1 MLLEYVFWTYFGFIK
16 FCDFKIE
23 QFFNIRMR
31 WYIIHIDMLQKKKE
45 IKTPRFW
52 GMITFEQEKIS
63 SIYITNL
70 NQLLNF
76 LSRKIDL
83 SISVERNDINKRT
96 EAPNNGILVKR

>member
-1 MLLEYVFWTYFGFIK
+1 
-16 FCDFKIE
+16 
-23 QFFNIRMR
+23 
-31 WYIIHIDMLQKKKE
+31 
-45 IKTPRFW
+45 
-52 GMITFEQEKIS
+52 MITFEQEKIS

-83 SISVERNDINKRT
+83 SIRVERNDINKRT